1 MKLNKSKKAIFGL
14 FLLGG
19 ILLFIITIFLVG
31 SSNNIFTSSIRIKTY
46 FNNASGLKPGSIVT
60 LSGINIGYVDEINII
75 SSDSLE
81 FVLSVSK
88 SKADFIK
95 KDSKASIVSEG
106 LVGNKIIEISSG
118 SSFSPSVSNNDV
130 IISVKPVSVEEIL
143 NSLNESGKN
152 TAELT
157 KNLSEIVMK
166 INSGEGTMGQLI
178 KNESI
183 FREVE
188 NTLKGFS
195 NYSSSVNQILLKVGN
210 TVDNLSGDLTKLTKS
225 IDGIVKDIL
234 EITDKFN
241 SSKNFAGV
249 LLADTA
255 FAGSI
260 KSITETAKKT
270 AMNLERGAFSFNQN
284 MEALKHNFFFKGYFE
299 DIGYWDK
306 ADFEKSIDK
315 QEKLLREKEKELR
328 NLRDS
333 LKIIQERILKET
345 GSEK

>member
-1 MKLNKSKKAIFGL
+1 MKLNKSQKALFGL

-19 ILLFIITIFLVG
+19 IMLFIITIFLIG
-31 SSNNIFTSSIRIKTY
+31 SSNNIFSSSIRIKTY

-60 LSGINIGYVDEINII
+60 LSGINIGYIDEINII

-118 SSFSPSVSNNDV
+118 SSSSPSVSNNDV
-130 IISVKPVSVEEIL
+130 INSVKPVSIDEIL
-143 NSLNESGKN
+143 YSLNQSGKN
-152 TAELT
+152 SAELT
-157 KNLSEIVMK
+157 QNLSEIVKK
-166 INSGEGTMGQLI
+166 INAGEGTMGQLI
-178 KNESI
+178 NNESLYK
-183 FREVE
+183 EVE
-188 NTLKGFS
+188 NTLKGVS
-195 NYSSSVNQILLKVGN
+195 DYSAIVNRILLKVGN
-210 TVDNLSGDLTKLTKS
+210 TVDNLSGDLSKLTGN

-241 SSKNFAGV
+241 SNKNFAGI
-249 LLADTA
+249 LLTDTA

-270 AMNLERGAFSFNQN
+270 ALNLERGAFSFNQN

-306 ADFEKSIDK
+306 EDYEKSIDK

-328 NLRDS
+328 ILRDS

-345 GSEK
+345 VPEK

>member
-1 MKLNKSKKAIFGL
+1 M
-14 FLLGG
+14 
-19 ILLFIITIFLVG
+19 LFIITIFLIG
-31 SSNNIFTSSIRIKTY
+31 SSNNIFSSSIRIKTY

-60 LSGINIGYVDEINII
+60 LSGINIGYIDEINII

-118 SSFSPSVSNNDV
+118 SSSSPSVSNNDV
-130 IISVKPVSVEEIL
+130 INSVKPVSIDEIL
-143 NSLNESGKN
+143 YSLNQSGKN
-152 TAELT
+152 SAELT
-157 KNLSEIVMK
+157 QNLSEIVKK
-166 INSGEGTMGQLI
+166 INAGEGTMGQLI
-178 KNESI
+178 NNESLYK
-183 FREVE
+183 EVE
-188 NTLKGFS
+188 NTLKGVS
-195 NYSSSVNQILLKVGN
+195 DYSAIVNRILLKVGN
-210 TVDNLSGDLTKLTKS
+210 TVDNLSGDLSKLTGN

-241 SSKNFAGV
+241 SNKNFAGI
-249 LLADTA
+249 LLTDTA

-270 AMNLERGAFSFNQN
+270 ALNLERGAFSFNQN

-306 ADFEKSIDK
+306 EDYEKSIDK

-328 NLRDS
+328 ILRDS

-345 GSEK
+345 VPEK